1 MKTIQFETP
10 ARQENASMMHESVNH
25 LDLSLG
31 ISSSNDACNYK
42 NAPKTAKRMISFQT
56 EPVDAS
62 PAYKKCVS
70 VSSRM
75 AFDYSYLFSHCP
87 TGFVDPWSLAAR
99 QQKAAAE
106 QAHLKANPNP
116 TSSKIAMEPQQ
127 APVVVGWPPI
137 RSSRKSLINQNL
149 TKSCTIDGKDSTLKS
164 EKLAETKDA
173 AIRLELRPTLYVK
186 VNMEGFSVGRKI
198 DLSAH
203 NSYESLSRA
212 LQNMFCNFLSNK
224 LISKDAHAN
233 ANNSEFILLYEDYE
247 GDKILVGDVPWEL
260 FLKSVK
266 RLYITRHSS
275 AQEKA
280 GDGIKDSQK
289 EEANHLTDCSN

>member
-10 ARQENASMMHESVNH
+10 ARQENAPMMHESVNY

-31 ISSSNDACNYK
+31 ISSSNDTCNYK
-42 NAPKTAKRMISFQT
+42 NAPKTGKRMISFQS
-56 EPVDAS
+56 EAVDAS

-116 TSSKIAMEPQQ
+116 TSSNIAMEPQQ

-137 RSSRKSLINQNL
+137 RSSRRNLFNQNL
-149 TKSCTIDGKDSTLKS
+149 TKPCIIDEKDSTLKS

-203 NSYESLSRA
+203 NSYDSLSRA

-224 LISKDAHAN
+224 LISKDAN
-233 ANNSEFILLYEDYE
+233 ANDSEFILLYEDYE

-280 GDGIKDSQK
+280 GDGIKDNQK
-289 EEANHLTDCSN
+289 EEATT